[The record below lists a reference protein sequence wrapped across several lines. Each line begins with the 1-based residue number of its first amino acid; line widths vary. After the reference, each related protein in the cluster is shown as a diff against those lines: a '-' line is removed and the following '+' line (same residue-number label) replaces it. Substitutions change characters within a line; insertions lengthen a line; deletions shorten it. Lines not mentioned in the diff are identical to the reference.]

1 MPVQELLLPTCELPK
16 LSLLNVEPQHL
27 ELLAALAIEDLLPKQ
42 SREPGQQPTKLQRL
56 MPHSLLPR
64 SLNRL
69 QLLLD
74 QEDLL
79 LLLPQLPMPHW
90 KKASL
95 SISFPLHLLQMGNA
109 LLCPW
114 EEARGG

>member
-64 SLNRL
+64 SLYRL

-74 QEDLL
+74 QEDLR

-109 LLCPW
+109 WLCQW
-114 EEARGG
+114 EEVRGG

>member
-42 SREPGQQPTKLQRL
+42 SLEPGQQLQRL

-79 LLLPQLPMPHW
+79 LPQLPMPHW
-90 KKASL
+90 KTASL
-95 SISFPLHLLQMGNA
+95 STSFPLHLLQMGNA
-109 LLCPW
+109 WLCQW
-114 EEARGG
+114 EEVRGG

>member
-27 ELLAALAIEDLLPKQ
+27 ELLAALAIEDLLPNV
-42 SREPGQQPTKLQRL
+42 SLEPGQQPTKLQRL

-74 QEDLL
+74 QED

>member
-42 SREPGQQPTKLQRL
+42 SLEPGQQPTKLQRL
-56 MPHSLLPR
+56 LSR

-69 QLLLD
+69 QLILD

-79 LLLPQLPMPHW
+79 LLLHQLPMPHW
-90 KKASL
+90 KTASL
-95 SISFPLHLLQMGNA
+95 STSFPLHLLHMGNA
-109 LLCPW
+109 LLWLW
-114 EEARGG
+114 EEVRGG